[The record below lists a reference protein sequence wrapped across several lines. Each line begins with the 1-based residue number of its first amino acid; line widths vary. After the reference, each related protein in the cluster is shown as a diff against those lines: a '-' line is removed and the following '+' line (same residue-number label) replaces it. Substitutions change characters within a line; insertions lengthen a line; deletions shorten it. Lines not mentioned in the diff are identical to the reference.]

1 MNPDNECSFHD
12 FLQSQIT
19 DTPLSLN
26 SELSNMGGG
35 KFNHREDFDEV
46 IPIEVG
52 HGDKSTSQI
61 NDAKKIYAHH
71 VISI

>member
-1 MNPDNECSFHD
+1 MNYP
-12 FLQSQIT
+12 IW
-19 DTPLSLN
+19 
-26 SELSNMGGG
+26 GGG